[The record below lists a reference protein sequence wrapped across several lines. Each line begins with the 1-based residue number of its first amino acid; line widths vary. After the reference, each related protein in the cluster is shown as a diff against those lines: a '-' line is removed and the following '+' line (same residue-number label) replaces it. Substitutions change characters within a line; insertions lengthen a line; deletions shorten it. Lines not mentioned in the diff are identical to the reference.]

1 MSRGDFVTKPPSRAY
16 TPGELTVHAD
26 PAQVTAVTA
35 TLRAAGRKVAL
46 VPTMGALH
54 DGHVELIAHARRA
67 PGATVPVVS
76 IFVNPTQF
84 GAGEDLDRYPRPLEA
99 DLERCRGAGAELVFT
114 PDVAAIYPDGQDQL
128 AISVDPGPL
137 GDELEGAVRPGHF
150 KGVLTVVA
158 KLFGIVR
165 PQLAYFGEKD
175 YQQLVLIRRMS
186 RLLNLGV
193 DVIGVP
199 TVREPD
205 GLAMS
210 SRNAYLDAG
219 ERRRAVVLSMALT
232 AARDASRHGAHAVLD
247 AAHRV
252 LAADPGLAPEYV
264 ELRDPELGP
273 APENGLARLLVA
285 ARLGDTRLIDNI
297 GITLGQPTRSYQ

>member
-1 MSRGDFVTKPPSRAY
+1 VTRPAVRPYA
-16 TPGELTVHAD
+16 PGELTVHTD
-26 PAQVTAVTA
+26 PGQLTAVTA
-35 TLRAAGRKVAL
+35 TLRSAGRKVAL

-54 DGHVELIAHARRA
+54 DGHIELIRHARRA

-84 GAGEDLDRYPRPLEA
+84 GAGEDLDRYPRTLEA

-114 PDVAAIYPDGQDQL
+114 PDVSAIYPDGAGQL
-128 AISVDPGPL
+128 DISVDPGPL

-150 KGVLTVVA
+150 RGVLTVVA

-175 YQQLVLIRRMS
+175 YQQLVLIKKMS

-210 SRNAYLDAG
+210 SRNAYLDH
-219 ERRRAVVLSMALT
+219 EQRRRAIVLSMALT
-232 AARDASRHGAHAVLD
+232 AARDASRHGADAVLD
-247 AAHRV
+247 AANQV
-252 LAADPGLAPEYV
+252 LAADPGLAVEYV

-273 APENGLARLLVA
+273 APENGPARLLVA
-285 ARLGDTRLIDNI
+285 ARLGNTRLIDNV
-297 GITLGQPTRSYQ
+297 GITLGQTTRSYQ

>member
-1 MSRGDFVTKPPSRAY
+1 MTNRDFVTRTAARPYA
-16 TPGELTVHAD
+16 PGELTVHND
-26 PAQVTAVTA
+26 PEQLTAVSA

-54 DGHVELIAHARRA
+54 DGHIELIRHARRA

-84 GAGEDLDRYPRPLEA
+84 GAGEDLDRYPRTLEA

-114 PDVAAIYPDGQDQL
+114 PDVSAIYPEGAGQL
-128 AISVDPGPL
+128 EISVDPGPL
-137 GDELEGAVRPGHF
+137 GDQLEGAIRPGHF

-158 KLFGIVR
+158 KLLGIVR

-175 YQQLVLIRRMS
+175 YQQLVLIRKMS

-210 SRNAYLDAG
+210 SRNAYLDEG
-219 ERRRAVVLSMALT
+219 QRRRAVVLSMALT
-232 AARDASRHGAHAVLD
+232 AARDASRHGADAVLD
-247 AAHRV
+247 AAHQV
-252 LAADPGLAPEYV
+252 LAADPGLAVEYV

-273 APENGLARLLVA
+273 APENGPARLLVA
-285 ARLGDTRLIDNI
+285 ARLGDTRLIDNV